1 MKCRLRMKNVRH
13 DEQRGQSVKPAITDR
28 LRPGK
33 VSHLPVVRLEKI
45 LTGNQNPVFI
55 GHMKTKTI
63 GLTLAIS
70 FLAGA
75 SCFAADPQMGHW
87 KLNEAKSKFTPG
99 TAKNTMVVYEAAGDE
114 VKVRVD
120 GVDANG
126 KSTHNE
132 WTGKFDGKNYPV
144 TGDPTSEAR
153 SYKKIDDHT
162 LALTVWHH
170 GRVMTTGRIVVSAD
184 GKSRT
189 VATNGRDA
197 KGKTFKNTAVYD
209 KQ

>member
-1 MKCRLRMKNVRH
+1 V
-13 DEQRGQSVKPAITDR
+13 
-28 LRPGK
+28 
-33 VSHLPVVRLEKI
+33 
-45 LTGNQNPVFI
+45 LTRNQNPALI

-63 GLTLAIS
+63 GLTLAFC

-75 SCFAADPQMGHW
+75 ACFAADPQMGHW

-99 TAKNTMVVYEAAGDE
+99 TTKNTMVVYEASGNE
-114 VKVRVD
+114 VKVTVN
-120 GVDANG
+120 GVDAKG

-162 LALTVWHH
+162 LALTIWHH
-170 GRVMTTGRIVVSAD
+170 GRVMGTGRIVVSAD

-189 VATNGRDA
+189 VTTNGTDA
-197 KGKTFKNTAVYD
+197 KGKSFKNTAVYD